1 MDNDDDIRGTILS
14 RRQALALCAGA
25 GLAYVSG
32 GRAFAASSLP
42 QVDLVA
48 TPEQTE
54 GPFFSDLKLNRRNVL
69 GNSKRESVTKGDPLK
84 LKLTVY
90 EIERGKGR
98 PLEGAQV
105 DIWHCDAIG
114 LYSDVPSQGM
124 QRTDT
129 GAEDF
134 LRGYQMTDKHGV
146 AEFDTIYPGWYPGR
160 AVHIHFKVRKGS
172 YEFTSQ
178 LYFDDAMSESVYKNG
193 IYASHQGQFTR
204 NDRDG
209 IYSVREAD
217 GNRMGK
223 RLMLKMPNA
232 KSASFSIAF
241 DMDSV

>member
-1 MDNDDDIRGTILS
+1 MEHDDDIRGTILS
-14 RRQALALCAGA
+14 RRQALALCASA

-32 GRAFAASSLP
+32 GRAIAASTLP

-48 TPEQTE
+48 TPEQIE

-69 GNSKRESVTKGDPLK
+69 GQSKRDSVMKGDPLK

-105 DIWHCDAIG
+105 DIWHCDAMG
-114 LYSDVPSQGM
+114 LYSDVPSQQM

-129 GAEDF
+129 DDEDF

-160 AVHIHFKVRKGS
+160 AVHIHFKVRKGN

-178 LYFDDAMSESVYKNG
+178 LYFDDAISEKVFSKGVYADHTG
-193 IYASHQGQFTR
+193 EFTR
-204 NDRDG
+204 NERDG
-209 IYSVREAD
+209 IYSLKEAD

-241 DMDSV
+241 DMDGV

>member
-90 EIERGKGR
+90 EIERGKGQIR
-98 PLEGAQV
+98 AGQ
-105 DIWHCDAIG
+105 
-114 LYSDVPSQGM
+114 
-124 QRTDT
+124 QRN
-129 GAEDF
+129 
-134 LRGYQMTDKHGV
+134 L
-146 AEFDTIYPGWYPGR
+146 I
-160 AVHIHFKVRKGS
+160 
-172 YEFTSQ
+172 
-178 LYFDDAMSESVYKNG
+178 
-193 IYASHQGQFTR
+193 
-204 NDRDG
+204 
-209 IYSVREAD
+209 
-217 GNRMGK
+217 
-223 RLMLKMPNA
+223 
-232 KSASFSIAF
+232 
-241 DMDSV
+241 